1 MWLSSAWC
9 QGLCLGLCPQP
20 GCAPRPPGSWL
31 GLCME
36 EVPERSFLGSLI
48 PERVAGV
55 GEARGPHP
63 RVLGAA
69 WWRRVLVGKALG
81 L

>member
-9 QGLCLGLCPQP
+9 QGLCVGLCPQP
-20 GCAPRPPGSWL
+20 WVCPQSPRVLAGFVH
-31 GLCME
+31 E
-36 EVPERSFLGSLI
+36 EVHGHSFLGSLI

-55 GEARGPHP
+55 GGARGPHP

-69 WWRRVLVGKALG
+69 WWRRVLVGKALD